1 VLELAALLQQSG
13 WEVKAIKFSYV
24 KHEITASHS
33 LTIQKVYERSSGD
46 NELGAA
52 IHLAPN
58 CNGILRRFGIFPEN
72 FGANSMDSLAEY
84 DDKGSIKFRQDLTEK
99 NKMWQHPWQLCN
111 RVRLHRALR
120 DAAMDPTR
128 PGEPVTIIYNS
139 KVVEVDS
146 LAGQVKLQD
155 GTRVTGDVI
164 LGADGVHVSQSL
176 SPGTMTRELTHRV
189 SHILEPAS

>member
-1 VLELAALLQQSG
+1 M
-13 WEVKAIKFSYV
+13 

-120 DAAMDPTR
+120 DAAIDPTR